1 MKKRTQTLILATL
14 LAAAA
19 TGAQTIYAESTGG
32 GNASYDYELDPILV
46 TANRYEKKDLDI
58 AASTQTYTAT
68 EIEQTGADNM
78 FTALQYLDGVVQSGM
93 GPNGASVSSMTSKII
108 FRGVE
113 DGTVVMLNGTP
124 INWRNLYNLEGIPTE
139 AVEKVEVVRG
149 GGAVMHGSQAMGGVI
164 NIITKKVMPNQVQV
178 GLGNRG
184 RQDYKVSAGAGN
196 FSFAYHYNKWGE
208 TGVAS
213 DFATSFTSAGKE
225 KVPVHM
231 QQNFMGSEKN
241 DFLTT
246 YRFNDKIDL
255 LYNHNQSVNNWSY
268 RYADI
273 TKDGYTD
280 MNGKARYNRT
290 YTRDKDFI
298 QLNLRDLAGLTGH
311 IFFNQNK
318 LKAENT
324 DFYKNN
330 GTAYATPQISSSDEE
345 NRTYGFDVQKTWN
358 TDGTHTFLLGGSLI
372 RETWDY
378 WEYKDKTS
386 NQNEARNVASLFAS
400 WDGKLSKKDNLS
412 VGLRGTWTYGANQN
426 FHNLSA
432 QTQYLHKL
440 TDTQSV
446 YASVVQ
452 SFVLPT
458 LKQMYARANDVDEA
472 AGIVGDPNLKP
483 QKGTHY
489 ELGWKMETAN
499 RQYKVALFSERI
511 KDNISF
517 VNGGNNNYY
526 ATNEHFRNQGIE
538 LSVRGKQKN
547 GFSWHA
553 GLTWQDPESKPSTD
567 NPSAKKPYWDRSLG
581 RFLLNGGVAY
591 EKGKWSTAL
600 NFTYLADRVMCPSST
615 HSYDQKPYLLT
626 TISAKY
632 SPNAESDVLL
642 TIDNV
647 LDRRDVT
654 SHTSSDY
661 YSTPFNYLLSYRY
674 KF

>member
-1 MKKRTQTLILATL
+1 MKKRTQTLLLATL
-14 LAAAA
+14 LAAAV
-19 TGAQTIYAESTGG
+19 TGTQNIYAEDAEGSNRDIGY
-32 GNASYDYELDPILV
+32 SLDPVLV
-46 TANRYEKKDLDI
+46 TATRYNKKDLEI
-58 AASTQTYTAT
+58 AASTQTYTAK

-78 FTALQYLDGVVQSGM
+78 FSALQYLDGVIQSGM
-93 GPNGASVSSMTSKII
+93 GPNGASVSSMTSKIMM
-108 FRGVE
+108 RGVE

-124 INWRNLYNLEGIPTE
+124 INWRNLYNLESIPTE
-139 AVEKVEVVRG
+139 AVERVEVVRG
-149 GGAVMHGSQAMGGVI
+149 GASVMHGSQTTGGVI

-178 GLGNRG
+178 GLGKFG
-184 RQDYKVSAGAGN
+184 RQDYKVSVGAGK

-208 TGVAS
+208 TGIAS
-213 DFATSFTSAGKE
+213 DYDTTFTNADKK

-241 DFLTT
+241 DFLAT
-246 YRFNDKIDL
+246 YKINDKIDL
-255 LYNHNQSVNNWSY
+255 LYNHNQTIFNWSY
-268 RYADI
+268 RYAGI
-273 TKDGYTD
+273 TTDGYTD
-280 MNGKARYNRT
+280 LNGQARYNRT

-298 QLNLRDLAGLTGH
+298 QLNFKDLAGISGH
-311 IFFNQNK
+311 VFFNQNK

-324 DFYKNN
+324 DFYKSN
-330 GTAYATPQISSSDEE
+330 GTKYATPQGGGSDED
-345 NRTYGFDVQKTWN
+345 NRTYGFDVQKIWN
-358 TDGTHTFLLGGSLI
+358 RSKKHTFLLGGSLV
-372 RETWDY
+372 RETW
-378 WEYKDKTS
+378 EYDEIGKKT
-386 NQNEARNVASLFAS
+386 QNESRNVASLFAS
-400 WDGKLSKKDNLS
+400 WDGKLTKRDNLS
-412 VGLRGTWTYGANQN
+412 VGVRGTWTYAADQN
-426 FHNLSA
+426 FHNMSA
-432 QTQYLHKL
+432 QAQYLHKL

-458 LKQMYARANDVDEA
+458 LKQMYGRANDIGET

-511 KDNISF
+511 KDNITF
-517 VNGGNNNYY
+517 VNGGNDNYY
-526 ATNEHFRNQGIE
+526 ATNEHFRNQGLE
-538 LSVRGKQKN
+538 LSVRGKQRG

-553 GLTWQDPESKPSTD
+553 GLTLQDPESKPNTS
-567 NPSAKKPYWDRSLG
+567 NPNVKKPYWDRSLG
-581 RFLLNGGVAY
+581 RFLLNGGIAY

-600 NFTYLADRVMCPSST
+600 NFTYLADRVMTPSSA

-626 TISAKY
+626 TFSAKY
-632 SPNAESDVLL
+632 SPNAESDILL

-647 LDRRDVT
+647 LDRQDVT

-661 YSTPFNYLLSYRY
+661 YATPFNYLLSYRY

>member
-46 TANRYEKKDLDI
+46 TANRYEKNDLDI

-93 GPNGASVSSMTSKII
+93 GPNGASVSSMTSKLM

-113 DGTVVMLNGTP
+113 NGTVVMLNGTP
-124 INWRNLYNLEGIPTE
+124 INWRNLYNLEGIPTA
-139 AVEKVEVVRG
+139 AVERVEVVRG
-149 GGAVMHGSQAMGGVI
+149 GAAVMHGSQATGGVI
-164 NIITKKVMPNQVQV
+164 NIITKKVLPNQVQV
-178 GLGNRG
+178 GLGNYG
-184 RQDYKVSAGAGN
+184 RQDYKISAGTDKL
-196 FSFAYHYNKWGE
+196 SFAYNYNKWGE
-208 TGVAS
+208 IGVAS
-213 DFATSFTSAGKE
+213 DYATSFTSTSST
-225 KVPVHM
+225 KVPAHM
-231 QQNFMGSEKN
+231 QQNFLGSEKN
-241 DFLTT
+241 DFLLT

-255 LYNHNQSVNNWSY
+255 LYNHNQSIVNWSY

-280 MNGKARYNRT
+280 MNGKARYDRT

-298 QLNLRDLAGLTGH
+298 QLNFKDLAGLSGH
-311 IFFNQNK
+311 VFFNQNK
-318 LKAENT
+318 LKSKET
-324 DFYKNN
+324 DYYDKYGTKNDPIVY
-330 GTAYATPQISSSDEE
+330 GASEE
-345 NRTYGFDVQKTWN
+345 TNRTYGFDAQKIWN
-358 TDGTHTFLLGGSLI
+358 KNSAHTFLFGGSLV
-372 RETWDY
+372 RETISD
-378 WEYKDKTS
+378 EDKD
-386 NQNEARNVASLFAS
+386 EGRNIAALFAS

-412 VGLRGTWTYGANQN
+412 VGLRGTWTYASTQN
-426 FHNLSA
+426 FHNISA

-440 TDTQSV
+440 NDTQSI
-446 YASVVQ
+446 YASVGQ

-458 LKQMYARANDVDEA
+458 LSQMYSGS
-472 AGIVGDPNLKP
+472 GITSTTLIIGDPTLEP

-489 ELGWKMETAN
+489 ELGWKMETEN
-499 RQYKVALFSERI
+499 RQYKIAFFSERI

-517 VNGGNNNYY
+517 SKITTGRLTGHWYAVN
-526 ATNEHFRNQGIE
+526 EDFRNQGVE
-538 LSVRGKQKN
+538 LSVRGKQRN

-553 GLTWQDPESKPSTD
+553 GLTWQDPESKQTSKKTT
-567 NPSAKKPYWDRSLG
+567 AKTYWDRSLG

-600 NFTYLADRVMCPSST
+600 NFTYLADRVMSPTSS
-615 HSYDQKPYLLT
+615 HSYDQKPYLVT
-626 TISAKY
+626 TFSAKY

-647 LDRRDVT
+647 LDRQDVT